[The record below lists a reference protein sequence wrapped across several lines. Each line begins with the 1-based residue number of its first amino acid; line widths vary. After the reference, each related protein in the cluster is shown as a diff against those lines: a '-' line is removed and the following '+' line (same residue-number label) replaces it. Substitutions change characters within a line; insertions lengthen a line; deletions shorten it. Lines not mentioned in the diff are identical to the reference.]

1 MPYVLSAVRDIKGM
15 QMKYIP
21 GAAHRIPLEP
31 EPSEGTEAATACIR
45 YHAGDITPDTDVVM
59 VRIPQSALT
68 AQAMGEPRWYRGYF
82 SALDGYLFMDYRES
96 RCHRG
101 VFLFGRNPSPQK
113 RPATIT
119 LFERN

>member
-1 MPYVLSAVRDIKGM
+1 MPYVLSAVRDIKGT

-21 GAAHRIPLEP
+21 GAAHRILSEP
-31 EPSEGTEAATACIR
+31 DPSERNEAATACTR
-45 YHAGDITPDTDVVM
+45 YRAGDITPDTDVVS

-82 SALDGYLFMDYRES
+82 SALDGYLFMNYHES

-101 VFLFGRNPSPQK
+101 VFLFS
-113 RPATIT
+113 
-119 LFERN
+119 

>member
-31 EPSEGTEAATACIR
+31 DPSEGTEAATACIR

-59 VRIPQSALT
+59 VRIPQSAPT
-68 AQAMGEPRWYRGYF
+68 CASNEGTEVVPRIFFRPRWISFHG
-82 SALDGYLFMDYRES
+82 L
-96 RCHRG
+96 
-101 VFLFGRNPSPQK
+101 P
-113 RPATIT
+113 
-119 LFERN
+119 